1 MTQTVFREEKPVC
14 YGVVDDP
21 AKGRDGWNPNHVEC
35 TGGLDPTFRDPET
48 GSHVRKRCDFFQSCG
63 ALAQARRQEAA
74 RPIDPKTLIRTTT
87 PSFTPSMQQPVA
99 QPLTKFGDAFAKTE
113 QQRALE
119 QQMQQMQQL
128 HAAQMEQMRRMMPQQ
143 MPQQM
148 MPQMATQMGYQQMM
162 PVNYQMP
169 AYLTAPEPTAP
180 GGFWKMFGR
189 TVFRSMGKSVGHSVA
204 YMFDSVPFG
213 TPPTG
218 KSG

>member
-1 MTQTVFREEKPVC
+1 MTQTVFRDEKPVC

-21 AKGRDGWNPNHVEC
+21 VKGREGWNPNHVEC
-35 TGGLDPTFRDPET
+35 TGGLDPTFKDPET
-48 GSHVRKRCDFFQSCG
+48 GSHMRQRCVFFQSCG
-63 ALAQARRQEAA
+63 AVAQAKKQEAA
-74 RPIDPKTLIRTTT
+74 RPIDPKTLVRST
-87 PSFTPSMQQPVA
+87 PHSFVPSA
-99 QPLTKFGDAFAKTE
+99 QPPTLQPMAKFGETFGKTE

-128 HAAQMEQMRRMMPQQ
+128 HAAQLEQMRRMMPQQ

-148 MPQMATQMGYQQMM
+148 MPQMGYQQMM

-213 TPPTG
+213 EPPTG
-218 KSG
+218 KNG